1 MMLWHGSNNS
11 HVIDT
16 PAAPATPAVPQA
28 RHITACSELYFPAVH
43 QLQAERALLQQ
54 QLQASGPAQ
63 GMILNTDGFTPMQP
77 VLDALATNLKKEH
90 VMRAML
96 TGFVFGE
103 VFSSLQKAKVIIF
116 SAPVFPDMHAITCV
130 MVKDALAQR
139 AAQGLPPR
147 FVFPHRH
154 GPDGAQRVMEAAGLG
169 PSMCQ
174 QQQQQQ
180 QVS

>member
-1 MMLWHGSNNS
+1 MAQLAHACPRCFLQ
-11 HVIDT
+11 V
-16 PAAPATPAVPQA
+16 
-28 RHITACSELYFPAVH
+28 RHITACAELYFPAVH
-43 QLQAERALLQQ
+43 QLQAERATLQHK
-54 QLQASGPAQ
+54 LQASGPAQ
-63 GMILNTDGFTPMQP
+63 GMLINSDGFTPMQP
-77 VLDALATNLKKEH
+77 VLDLLATNLKKEH
-90 VMRAML
+90 VMRVML

-154 GPDGAQRVMEAAGLG
+154 GPDGAQRVREAVAAGL
-169 PSMCQ
+169 PLLQRQ
-174 QQQQQQ
+174 QQQG
-180 QVS
+180 QVC

>member
-1 MMLWHGSNNS
+1 MICPCACLQVR
-11 HVIDT
+11 HV
-16 PAAPATPAVPQA
+16 AACA
-28 RHITACSELYFPAVH
+28 ELYFPAVH
-43 QLQAERALLQQ
+43 QLQAERAALQQ

-63 GMILNTDGFTPMQP
+63 GMLIDIHSEGCEFTPMQP

-90 VMRAML
+90 VMRVML

-103 VFSSLQKAKVIIF
+103 VFSSVQKAKVTIF

-130 MVKDALAQR
+130 MVKDALAKR

-154 GPDGAQRVMEAAGLG
+154 GPDGAKRVMEGAAAGVAV
-169 PSMCQ
+169 Q

-180 QVS
+180 QEEVA

>member
-1 MMLWHGSNNS
+1 
-11 HVIDT
+11 V
-16 PAAPATPAVPQA
+16 
-28 RHITACSELYFPAVH
+28 RHIAACAELYFPAVH
-43 QLQAERALLQQ
+43 ALQAERAALQQ

-63 GMILNTDGFTPMQP
+63 GMLIDINIKDEGLGYTFAPMHP

-90 VMRAML
+90 VMRVML

-103 VFSSLQKAKVIIF
+103 VFSSLQKAKVGIF
-116 SAPVFPDMHAITCV
+116 SALVFPDMHAIMCV
-130 MVKDALAQR
+130 IVKDALAQR

-154 GPDGAQRVMEAAGLG
+154 GPDGAKRVMEGAAAGLAV
-169 PSMCQ
+169 MHQ

-180 QVS
+180 QQEV

>member
-1 MMLWHGSNNS
+1 LSCVQVR
-11 HVIDT
+11 HV
-16 PAAPATPAVPQA
+16 AACA
-28 RHITACSELYFPAVH
+28 ELYFPAVH
-43 QLQAERALLQQ
+43 QLQAERAALQQ

-63 GMILNTDGFTPMQP
+63 GMLIDIHSERFAPMHP

-90 VMRAML
+90 VMRVML

-116 SAPVFPDMHAITCV
+116 SSPVYPDMHAITCV
-130 MVKDALAQR
+130 VVKHALAQR

-154 GPDGAQRVMEAAGLG
+154 GPDGAKHVMQGTAAGLATLH
-169 PSMCQ
+169 Q

-180 QVS
+180 QVA